1 MCTHSD
7 KEPHESRPME
17 KAETSS
23 KTKNVFFL
31 WRLWGN
37 WSLALHILK
46 FSEIQ
51 LPLVRFRDYPPA
63 CVFPAVWCISRGNGP
78 ATLSALLRTPQS
90 RHLQRISFGGTP
102 LGFHVSPTG
111 KVAFQE
117 DRFELRPP
125 RCDNKTALCAIQS
138 DFSSVGKVFLFGGF
152 PDGHP
157 M

>member
-1 MCTHSD
+1 
-7 KEPHESRPME
+7 ME

-78 ATLSALLRTPQS
+78 ATLSALLRNL
-90 RHLQRISFGGTP
+90 LQARWHF
-102 LGFHVSPTG
+102 
-111 KVAFQE
+111 K
-117 DRFELRPP
+117 
-125 RCDNKTALCAIQS
+125 KTALNYVHVATTKLLCVQS
-138 DFSSVGKVFLFGGF
+138 KVTFPLWGKSSCLVVSLMGIPCKGF
-152 PDGHP
+152 CDQPPHGP
-157 M
+157 LENQEFEQVCSYKL